1 MAGIQAFDFDP
12 ARLEGA
18 FSDLQPVSD
27 SVQRAESATPGCCGR
42 THVTIACR
50 AIERGYSLQLPL
62 KGKLAN
68 ETPGDPPSNHFKHV
82 MTAQVKP
89 PLLQVLSG
97 HEGNSV
103 AEITTTAEGPQHC
116 PPGVLSKLR
125 VEGLGGGTREVPQ
138 TSWTWP
144 APAIL
149 NASLLEELDDELI
162 SLLNPFKMPDLPAQ
176 TWSVDLPRCPMSRIS
191 ARVAAFPDVRW
202 TGRLVVTTR
211 ARPEA
216 VAGYELE
223 MGGDLACQYD
233 GRRWT
238 VADVAQAKALCRW
251 IEGLEVLARSV
262 VALMSL
268 QPGPRHSGLDNPRLS
283 RLGGFRFE
291 PWPQMTIQ
299 LDASLFEQEGNGLLG
314 HSLKMRLLADP
325 LLGAAGEMSLLGPW
339 LEQADKKPLIAPLLG
354 GLDVQRAEEI
364 AQELGVWLVADG
376 QISLRAGVEARRPL
390 AHTAAA
396 ARSSGAV
403 ALGIEARSIRDYD
416 SFVIHQGGG
425 ADSSQPSAFRAVCK
439 PPDES
444 PLDDPKEHKPKA
456 ALEFSGLMV
465 SGVMKSRPG
474 CCFRHHAR
482 PPASDDAG
490 ENKAAGCLL
499 APSRAWPGDAS
510 IKAPAEV
517 PWCS

>member
-1 MAGIQAFDFDP
+1 
-12 ARLEGA
+12 
-18 FSDLQPVSD
+18 
-27 SVQRAESATPGCCGR
+27 
-42 THVTIACR
+42 
-50 AIERGYSLQLPL
+50 
-62 KGKLAN
+62 
-68 ETPGDPPSNHFKHV
+68 
-82 MTAQVKP
+82 
-89 PLLQVLSG
+89 
-97 HEGNSV
+97 
-103 AEITTTAEGPQHC
+103 
-116 PPGVLSKLR
+116 
-125 VEGLGGGTREVPQ
+125 
-138 TSWTWP
+138 
-144 APAIL
+144 
-149 NASLLEELDDELI
+149 
-162 SLLNPFKMPDLPAQ
+162 
-176 TWSVDLPRCPMSRIS
+176 
-191 ARVAAFPDVRW
+191 
-202 TGRLVVTTR
+202 
-211 ARPEA
+211 
-216 VAGYELE
+216 
-223 MGGDLACQYD
+223 
-233 GRRWT
+233 
-238 VADVAQAKALCRW
+238 
-251 IEGLEVLARSV
+251 
-262 VALMSL
+262 MSL